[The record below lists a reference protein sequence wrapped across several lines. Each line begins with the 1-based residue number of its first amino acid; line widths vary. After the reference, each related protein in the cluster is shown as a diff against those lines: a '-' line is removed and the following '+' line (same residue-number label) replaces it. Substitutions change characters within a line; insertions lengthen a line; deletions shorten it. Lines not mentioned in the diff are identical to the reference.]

1 MQSYSFYFNHK
12 DIFFNIFL
20 SFVKFFAAFRDNVS
34 LFSRHSYYIYKGR
47 TPTPLPMRLLSFS
60 FRKNGTI
67 FEAREEEKGA
77 ERVSF
82 IYFQTVTGIRR
93 RTTGLRAGF
102 FGLMT
107 GASKPKRSDESSR
120 FGLFYRPRRLSEII
134 ICTQSKYFRHF
145 QPLVVN
151 IRQPLPHLHPR
162 GCRQEMPAGQTC
174 I

>member
-1 MQSYSFYFNHK
+1 M
-12 DIFFNIFL
+12 
-20 SFVKFFAAFRDNVS
+20 
-34 LFSRHSYYIYKGR
+34 
-47 TPTPLPMRLLSFS
+47 SFS

-107 GASKPKRSDESSR
+107 GASKPQKSDESSR
-120 FGLFYRPRRLSEII
+120 FGLFLSGTATVGDNYLHTIKVFSSFSTPVCEHSAAIVTPPPQRLSAGDAGWADQRLMFCEQGP
-134 ICTQSKYFRHF
+134 TQALSF
-145 QPLVVN
+145 
-151 IRQPLPHLHPR
+151 
-162 GCRQEMPAGQTC
+162 
-174 I
+174 